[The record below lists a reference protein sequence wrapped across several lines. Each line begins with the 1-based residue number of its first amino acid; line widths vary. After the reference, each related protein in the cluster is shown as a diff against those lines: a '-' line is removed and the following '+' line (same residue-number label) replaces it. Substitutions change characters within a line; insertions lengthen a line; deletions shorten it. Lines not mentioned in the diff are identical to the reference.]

1 MLTAR
6 RPPQR
11 FGLGFAVFVLTG
23 ILAGA
28 CAADE
33 QYKTPP
39 ADVVRILDAPAPPTV
54 VPSPTGESML
64 LLDYESNPPIE
75 LLSRPFQRLAGV
87 RVDPALGAKRR
98 EFRILGIRVQEL
110 SPGAQ
115 ARRIALPD
123 GAMLGSVSWSPDAS
137 RIAFTR
143 DLADGIEVWVC
154 DAKSLQAR
162 PIPGVRISDV
172 LGSPLQWTRDNR
184 HLLIRSI
191 PRDRGPEPSRD
202 LVPTGPRIQ
211 ETAGKTTR
219 MATFQDLLIDAHDED
234 LFEHYATSQLL
245 LVDAENGEAKPLG
258 APGLYAAVDPSPNGE
273 MLLVKR
279 LVRPFSFRVPQTSFA
294 HTLEIW
300 SADGRQ
306 LGTLAQ
312 LPVADEVPQQGV
324 ATGVRQASWQPLQPA
339 TLAWVEAL
347 DGGDPRAKVSHRD
360 RLVQLDVAKALE
372 AGDALDLSTRGREVL
387 RLEERLRDL
396 TWAGQRNRA
405 LIEDYDRERRWTTA
419 WLIDVTKPGGAPRQV
434 FDRSVNDAYADPGRP
449 VMRIHPTGE
458 FTMRQD
464 GDTIYL
470 SGRGSTPA
478 GDRPFLDR
486 MQLGSLEK
494 KRLFESDAASLETFV
509 TFVSKSRVLTTHQS
523 RTAPPNQ
530 FLVDVPSG
538 ERTQLTDYRDPAPQL
553 AGIEKRLLKYRR
565 KDGTQLTAFLY
576 LPAGYEPGTRLPVML
591 WAYPREFS
599 DAGTAGQVRGSENT
613 FVRFTGASPL
623 FFLTQGYAVLDDP
636 SMPVLGDPETMNE
649 TYVDQIVSAA
659 QAAVD
664 TLVAMGIADP
674 ERVGIGGHSY
684 GAFMAAN
691 LLAHSQ
697 IFAAGIA
704 RSGAYNRT
712 LTPFGFQSERRSFW
726 EARETYL
733 RMSPFMH
740 ADKIDEPILLVHGE
754 DDTNSGTFPIQ
765 TERMFQALQGN
776 GATARLVMLPY
787 EAHTYRARESVLHT
801 LAEMIEWADA
811 WVKNPAREQRE
822 SRR

>member
-1 MLTAR
+1 MPIVRHPL
-6 RPPQR
+6 QR
-11 FGLGFAVFVLTG
+11 SGLGLAAFVLTG
-23 ILAGA
+23 IFALTGA
-28 CAADE
+28 AEEA
-33 QYKTPP
+33 YKTPP
-39 ADVVRILDAPAPPTV
+39 ADVVRIFDAPTPPTV
-54 VPSPTGESML
+54 VPSPTGEAML
-64 LLDYESNPPIE
+64 LLDYEAYPPID
-75 LLSRPFQRLAGV
+75 LLARPFHRLAGV

-110 SPGAQ
+110 SPGSQ

-123 GAMLGSVSWSPDAS
+123 GATLGFASWSPDAS

-143 DLADGIEVWVC
+143 DAADGIEVWVC

-162 PIPGVRISDV
+162 PIKDVRLNDV
-172 LGSPLQWTRDNR
+172 LGSPLRWTRDNR
-184 HLLIRSI
+184 HLLVRSI
-191 PRDRGPEPSRD
+191 RRDRGPEPGHDRLPS
-202 LVPTGPRIQ
+202 GPRIQ

-219 MATFQDLLIDAHDED
+219 MATFQDLLVDAHDED

-245 LVDAENGEAKPLG
+245 LVDSETGEAKPLG
-258 APGLYAAVDPSPNGE
+258 TPGLYAAVDPSPNGE

-279 LVRPFSFRVPQTSFA
+279 LARPFSFRVPQFSFA

-324 ATGVRQASWQPLQPA
+324 ATGVRDVGWQPLQPA
-339 TLAWVEAL
+339 TLVWAEAL
-347 DGGDPRAKVSHRD
+347 DGGDPRAKVPHRD
-360 RLVQLDVAKALE
+360 RLVLLDVAKALE
-372 AGDALDLSTRGREVL
+372 TGDGRDLATRGREVL
-387 RLEERLRDL
+387 RLEERFRNL
-396 TWAGQRNRA
+396 TWTGQRNRA
-405 LIEDYDRERRWTTA
+405 LMEDYDRDRRWTTA
-419 WLIDVTKPGGAPRQV
+419 WLIDVTKPAGAPRQV

-470 SGRGSTPA
+470 SGRGSTPS
-478 GDRPFLDR
+478 GDRPFVDG
-486 MQLGSLEK
+486 MQLGSLAK

-509 TFVSKSRVLTTHQS
+509 AFVSKSRVLTTHQS

-530 FLVDVPSG
+530 FLVDVPNG
-538 ERTQLTDYRDPAPQL
+538 KRTQLTDYVDPAPQL

-565 KDGTQLTAFLY
+565 KDGTQLTGFLY
-576 LPAGYEPGTRLPVML
+576 LPPGYEPGTQLPVML

-613 FVRFTGASPL
+613 FVRPTGASHL
-623 FFLTQGYAVLDDP
+623 YFLTQGYAVLDDP
-636 SMPVLGDPETMNE
+636 TMPVLGDPETMNE
-649 TYVDQIVSAA
+649 TYVEQIVTAA

-674 ERVGIGGHSY
+674 ARVGIGGHSY
-684 GAFMAAN
+684 GAFMTAN

-740 ADKIDEPILLVHGE
+740 ADKIDEPILLIHGE

-765 TERMFQALQGN
+765 TERLFQALQGN

-787 EAHTYRARESVLHT
+787 EAHTYRGRESVLHT
-801 LAEMIEWADA
+801 IAEMIEWADT
-811 WVKNPAREQRE
+811 WVKHPARELQE